1 MKIKKIFKITAN
13 SGLHARPATLLVNK
27 ASKFNSDIELHYEQK
42 VVDLKSIMGVMSL
55 GIPKDAQIE
64 IIIEGSDAD
73 IAYDG
78 LREIIEKNLGE
89 EV

>member
-1 MKIKKIFKITAN
+1 MQIKKTFKITAD

-27 ASKFNSDIELHYEQK
+27 ASKFNADIELHYEQK

-64 IIIEGSDAD
+64 IVIDGSDAD
-73 IAYDG
+73 IALDG
-78 LREIIEKNLGE
+78 LKEVIEANLGE
-89 EV
+89 EI